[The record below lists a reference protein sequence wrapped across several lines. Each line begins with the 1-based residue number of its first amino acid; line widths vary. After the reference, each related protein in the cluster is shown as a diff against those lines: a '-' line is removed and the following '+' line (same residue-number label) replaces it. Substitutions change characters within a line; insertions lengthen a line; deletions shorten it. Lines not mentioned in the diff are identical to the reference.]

1 VASAAS
7 DSLTMRACVLDDV
20 RHLAVRAVARPVVGP
35 HDVLVRVSAVG
46 LCGTD
51 FHIFAGESNY
61 NIDPHGTTVAL
72 SQHPQILGHEIAG
85 RLASVGSEVRD
96 LREGD
101 RVVLDQ
107 GLNCSSRRRLPR
119 CEYCATGDSHQ
130 CEFYAEHGIT
140 GLPGGLAEYVAVP
153 AVNVVRVESNLRAIE
168 LALTEPLGCVIHATD
183 ALARATGAKWSLTA
197 GARERRTRSVL
208 IFGAG
213 PAGLLFLQYLR
224 KVLQF
229 DGLLLVSEPN
239 SKKRAMAHALGAT
252 TIDPRVDDLAEGVAE
267 RTRGR
272 RVELVI
278 EASGAGQ
285 VFAVLPGVL
294 RKQGTALLYG
304 HGHGGVGLQLLNSV
318 QFLEPTLVC
327 PIGASGG
334 FEADG
339 RPSTYVQALKL
350 LEHGTI
356 AVASFVTHRYASLDS
371 VAQAFSVD
379 WHSPEYVKGIVEL

>member
-1 VASAAS
+1 MATDPV
-7 DSLTMRACVLDDV
+7 TMRACVLHDV
-20 RHLAVRAVARPVVGP
+20 RQLAVREVARPTVGP

-51 FHIFAGESNY
+51 FHIFTGESNY
-61 NIDPHGTTVAL
+61 NVDPHGAIVTLA
-72 SQHPQILGHEIAG
+72 QHPQILGHEIAG
-85 RLASVGSEVRD
+85 RVAAVGSEVQD

-107 GLNCSSRRRLPR
+107 GLNCSSRRQLPP
-119 CEYCATGDSHQ
+119 CEYCVTGDSHQ

-140 GLPGGLAEYVAVP
+140 GLPGGLAAYVAVP
-153 AVNVVRVESNLRAIE
+153 AVNIVRVESNLSSVEA
-168 LALTEPLGCVIHATD
+168 ALTEPLGCVIHATD

-197 GARERRTRSVL
+197 AMRERRTRAVL

-224 KVLQF
+224 KVLHF

-239 SKKRAMAHALGAT
+239 TKKRAMAHELGAT
-252 TIDPRVDDLAEGVAE
+252 TLDPGAENLAEVVAQ
-267 RTRGR
+267 RTGGR

-278 EASGAGQ
+278 DASGAGQ
-285 VFAVLPGVL
+285 VFAALPGVL

-339 RPSTYVQALKL
+339 RPSTYVQALQL
-350 LEHGTI
+350 LEQRTI
-356 AVASFVTHRYASLDS
+356 TVSSFVTHRYASLES

-379 WHSPEYVKGIVEL
+379 WHSPDYVKGVVEL